1 MDRDLACAEVG
12 RALRPEIQHA
22 LLRYIPA
29 ATESLRIRFMP
40 TKSPNSKRAPVV
52 PSVPEALRDGLD
64 NFLGFIQLERG
75 LSKNTVMAYE
85 RDLAQFAHFLGR
97 ERVDDW
103 RRADSVRLS
112 LWLGEVAA
120 SAPAVASAARK
131 LSAVRMFAR
140 FLVSSGLR
148 PDDFSELV
156 ARPRR
161 TRSVPRALSE
171 KDMTRLVEAPV
182 GDTPFALRDRAM
194 FELMYGSGLR
204 VSELCS
210 LSIQAVDIDEG
221 AIRITGKGDKQRI
234 VPLGGSAAKAIRDYL
249 VAGRPHFVK
258 PKTGGALFLSE
269 RGRAISRKTFW
280 HWLKVH
286 AARIGLNTPVKPH
299 ALRHSF
305 ATHLLAHGAD
315 LRAIQ
320 EMLGHADIGTT
331 QIYTAVSSDRLVA
344 EHTKFHPRGKHDG
357 AHMD

>member
-1 MDRDLACAEVG
+1 MPPK
-12 RALRPEIQHA
+12 RPK
-22 LLRYIPA
+22 PD
-29 ATESLRIRFMP
+29 
-40 TKSPNSKRAPVV
+40 SPPVV
-52 PSVPEALRDGLD
+52 TSVPDALRDTLD

-85 RDLAQFAHFLGR
+85 RDLAQFAGFLGR
-97 ERVDDW
+97 EGVDEW
-103 RRADSVRLS
+103 RRADSVKLS
-112 LWLGEVAA
+112 LWLGEISA
-120 SAPAVASAARK
+120 SAPAIASAARK

-161 TRSVPRALSE
+161 VRAVPRALSE
-171 KDMTRLVEAPV
+171 NDMTRLVTAPT
-182 GDTPFALRDRAM
+182 GDSPFALRDRAM

-204 VSELCS
+204 VSELCT
-210 LSIQAVDIDEG
+210 LTLQQVNLDEG
-221 AIRITGKGDKQRI
+221 AIRVVGKGAKERI
-234 VPLGGSAAKAIRDYL
+234 VPLGGSAAKAVRDYL
-249 VAGRPHFVK
+249 AAGRSHFVK

-269 RGRAISRKTFW
+269 RGKAISRKTFW

-331 QIYTAVSSDRLVA
+331 QIYTAVSPDRLVA
-344 EHTKFHPRGKHDG
+344 EHTKFHPRGKRKG
-357 AHMD
+357 